1 MVDKNQ
7 RGITLVEVLAIIV
20 LLSIIGI
27 LLWNIFFQGAN
38 YSAKAITKTQMQQQ
52 ANVIISDL
60 TRIHQT
66 TEEDYY
72 ELIPSADSCSFS
84 VTDRNSLN
92 RKYENSKLCLQVEN
106 TPITIKPKN
115 EDYNKVLKLTIF
127 EKNNRNN
134 RIQVDFQLHRLIG
147 GK

>member
-1 MVDKNQ
+1 MLNKNQ

-20 LLSIIGI
+20 LISIIG
-27 LLWNIFFQGAN
+27 LLMWNIFFQGVN
-38 YSAKAITKTQMQQQ
+38 YSANAITKTQIQQQ

-60 TRIHQT
+60 TKIHQT

-72 ELIPSADSCSFS
+72 EIIPSADSCSFS
-84 VTDRNSLN
+84 IIDRKNLN

-115 EDYNKVLKLTIF
+115 EDNNKLLKLTIF
-127 EKNNRNN
+127 EKNNRDNQ
-134 RIQVDFQLHRLIG
+134 IQVEFQLHRLIG
-147 GK
+147 GE